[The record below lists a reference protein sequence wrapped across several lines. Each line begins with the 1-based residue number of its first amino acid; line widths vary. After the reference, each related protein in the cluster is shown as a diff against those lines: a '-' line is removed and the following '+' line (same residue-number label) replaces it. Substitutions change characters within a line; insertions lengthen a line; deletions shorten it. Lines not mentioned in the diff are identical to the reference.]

1 MLFYNLKTIKSQSI
15 DQYQTISIQLS
26 IPNILKLSYIDYIS
40 IINSQIAAKIKQL
53 KIDNNT
59 PILFS
64 INLQTND
71 KLDFNDVDQFYIC
84 SISALCNQITFN
96 TSRERE
102 KRLTVDTT
110 NININY
116 STLLK
121 LVNYKTLVDIFNV
134 EFKYNNITINMID

>member
-15 DQYQTISIQLS
+15 KQHQTISIQLS
-26 IPNILKLSYIDYIS
+26 IPNILQLSYIDYVS
-40 IINSQIAAKIKQL
+40 IINSQIAAKISQL
-53 KIDNNT
+53 KIDTKT

-64 INLQTND
+64 ISLQTND
-71 KLDFNDVDQFYIC
+71 ELNFDDVDQFYIC
-84 SISALCNQITFN
+84 SVSALCNQITSA
-96 TSRERE
+96 TLRERE
-102 KRLTVDTT
+102 QRLTVDTE

>member
-1 MLFYNLKTIKSQSI
+1 MLFYNLNIIKSQSI
-15 DQYQTISIQLS
+15 EQYKTISIQLS
-26 IPNILKLSYIDYIS
+26 IPNILNLSYVDYIS

-64 INLQTND
+64 VNLQTND
-71 KLDFNDVDQFYIC
+71 KLNFDDVDQFYIC
-84 SISALCNQITFN
+84 SISTLCNQITLA
-96 TSRERE
+96 TLRERE
-102 KRLTVDTT
+102 QRLTVDIE

>member
-1 MLFYNLKTIKSQSI
+1 MA
-15 DQYQTISIQLS
+15 DV
-26 IPNILKLSYIDYIS
+26 
-40 IINSQIAAKIKQL
+40 NSQIAAKINQL
-53 KIDNNT
+53 KIDIKT

-64 INLQTND
+64 ISLQTND
-71 KLDFNDVDQFYIC
+71 ELNFDDVDQFYIC
-84 SISALCNQITFN
+84 SISALCNQITSA
-96 TSRERE
+96 TLRERE
-102 KRLTVDTT
+102 QYLTADIE

>member
-1 MLFYNLKTIKSQSI
+1 MLFYNLQTIKPYSSTN
-15 DQYQTISIQLS
+15 YTIIPIQLQ
-26 IPNILKLSYIDYIS
+26 IPNILQLSYINYMAAV
-40 IINSQIAAKIKQL
+40 NSQIAAEINQL
-53 KIDNNT
+53 KIDSDT
-59 PILFS
+59 PVLFLIS
-64 INLQTND
+64 LQTND
-71 KLDFNDVDQFYIC
+71 ELNFDDVDQFYIC
-84 SISALCNQITFN
+84 SISALCNQITLA
-96 TSRERE
+96 TLRERE